1 MSSITMDMDQYNRDG
16 FFVARGLF
24 TQDEVEAFRAHYRAM
39 HDREAI
45 VDTTKP
51 NAASA
56 NASLSDVSDIAK
68 DDPLNTWPRMMMMM
82 HRRDP
87 LSMDFLLDARLN
99 AHLTALMDREPYA
112 VQTMMYWKPPHARG
126 QALHQDQYYL
136 RVQPGTCMAA
146 WLALDDCDEEN
157 GCITVVPG
165 SQNWPLLCLTESDTT
180 KSFTD
185 VTVNL
190 PPDAPVAPVIMK
202 AGDVLFFNG
211 QIVHGSGPNQSDT
224 RFRRALI
231 AHYIAGDAQE
241 VYRWYKPSY
250 RMDGSEIDLGT
261 SEIGGTCGAW
271 VDVDGRAQIE
281 TAPETY
287 AAKIFGPH

>member
-1 MSSITMDMDQYNRDG
+1 
-16 FFVARGLF
+16 V
-24 TQDEVEAFRAHYRAM
+24 RADRAM

-68 DDPLNTWPRMMMMM
+68 
-82 HRRDP
+82 
-87 LSMDFLLDARLN
+87 
-99 AHLTALMDREPYA
+99 
-112 VQTMMYWKPPHARG
+112 
-126 QALHQDQYYL
+126 
-136 RVQPGTCMAA
+136 
-146 WLALDDCDEEN
+146 
-157 GCITVVPG
+157 
-165 SQNWPLLCLTESDTT
+165 TESDTT